1 LKKYRHSLLNVVQAT
16 HQKNRGNTCAIL
28 RKARK
33 FLQFEAVAGFEP
45 SANGIGT
52 VYSVAVSRLL
62 VHSGGYLA
70 NWNRK
75 LLSL

>member
-1 LKKYRHSLLNVVQAT
+1 LLIVAQAT
-16 HQKNRGNTCAIL
+16 HMKNRGNTCAIL

-45 SANGIGT
+45 SANWIGT
-52 VYSVAVSRLL
+52 VYSVAVTRRLI
-62 VHSGGYLA
+62 HSGGYLA
-70 NWNRK
+70 DWIRK

>member
-1 LKKYRHSLLNVVQAT
+1 M
-16 HQKNRGNTCAIL
+16 KNRGNTCAIL

-33 FLQFEAVAGFEP
+33 FLQFEAVAGFQP

-52 VYSVAVSRLL
+52 VYPVAVSRLL

-70 NWNRK
+70 DWNRK

>member
-1 LKKYRHSLLNVVQAT
+1 M
-16 HQKNRGNTCAIL
+16 KNSGNTCAIL

-33 FLQFEAVAGFEP
+33 FLQFEAVAGLEP
-45 SANGIGT
+45 SANGVGT

-62 VHSGGYLA
+62 VHSGDYLA
-70 NWNRK
+70 DWNRK

>member
-1 LKKYRHSLLNVVQAT
+1 M
-16 HQKNRGNTCAIL
+16 KNRSNTCAIP

-45 SANGIGT
+45 SANGIGA
-52 VYSVAVSRLL
+52 VYSVAVTRRLI
-62 VHSGGYLA
+62 HNDGYLA
-70 NWNRK
+70 DWVRK

>member
-1 LKKYRHSLLNVVQAT
+1 M
-16 HQKNRGNTCAIL
+16 KNRGNTCAIL

-62 VHSGGYLA
+62 VHSGGYLSD
-70 NWNRK
+70 WNRK